1 MAKKDKFAQLNKKDG
16 GMSFQDSIARAAGT
30 VAAIQEKNNE
40 AAPKTASAKPSATKP
55 TAPHTPKASS
65 AEQEGGEQERYI
77 HLPNP
82 LIPVRYYNLA
92 SEYCSR
98 FGNMTR
104 QDWMELAIIE
114 KLFHDG
120 LIKEDEFT
128 ERCNEIRTRPPRGQR
143 KNTKRHLNK

>member
-1 MAKKDKFAQLNKKDG
+1 MAKKDKFGQLNRKEG
-16 GMSFQDSIARAAGT
+16 ATSFQASIAKAAST
-30 VAAIQEKNNE
+30 VAAIQEKNDAATQKPE
-40 AAPKTASAKPSATKP
+40 APKQTATKP
-55 TAPHTPKASS
+55 TATHTPQSSS
-65 AEQEGGEQERYI
+65 AQQEGSEQERYI

-92 SEYCSR
+92 SEYCNK

-114 KLFHDG
+114 KLYHDG